1 MLAPTRE
8 IALQIEDVVKGLGSA
23 IEGLT
28 AHSAIGGLSYKEDKD
43 KVNKAHIVIGTPG
56 RANVIKLY
64 GVRYIN

>member
-28 AHSAIGGLSYKEDKD
+28 AHSAIGGLSK
-43 KVNKAHIVIGTPG
+43 
-56 RANVIKLY
+56 IK
-64 GVRYIN
+64 